1 MKNKRLLIFLSILLV
16 ASFILTACQS
26 ATQEPQQDETEVSLI
41 QNPLRV
47 IRVS

>member
-1 MKNKRLLIFLSILLV
+1 MKNKKTLYFLSILLV
-16 ASFILTACQS
+16 ASFILTLARVHPG
-26 ATQEPQQDETEVSLI
+26 TQQDETEVSLI